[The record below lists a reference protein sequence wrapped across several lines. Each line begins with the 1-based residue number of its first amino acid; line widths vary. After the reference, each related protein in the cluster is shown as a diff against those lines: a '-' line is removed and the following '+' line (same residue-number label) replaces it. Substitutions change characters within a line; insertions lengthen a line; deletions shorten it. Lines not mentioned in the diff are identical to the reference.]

1 MIGLCNDPEGPEQ
14 GTEQGP
20 VRADQTAGDLFRS
33 GSNYRRA
40 AFLFDQGALGT
51 TTAALCMILV
61 MLPFFLFAMYEKNGQ
76 PLEVFLGHLIEN
88 KFIRPKTRIYQTN
101 NLYSALV
108 RQYELEQEVRAIAGK
123 NGKTRKTGRGKAQAD
138 PRRA

>member
-40 AFLFDQGALGT
+40 AFLFDQGGAWHHHGGSVHDPGDASLLPVRHVREERAVPGGVPGT
-51 TTAALCMILV
+51 S
-61 MLPFFLFAMYEKNGQ
+61 
-76 PLEVFLGHLIEN
+76 H
-88 KFIRPKTRIYQTN
+88 
-101 NLYSALV
+101 
-108 RQYELEQEVRAIAGK
+108 
-123 NGKTRKTGRGKAQAD
+123 
-138 PRRA
+138 